1 MIRRIGVRAHDFGK
15 NTIRDIAIAI
25 GGMGFHTTQ
34 LALKKALA
42 GVDDFSHVLNPET
55 ADSIKAA
62 LSDKNIDISVL
73 GCYLNYGQK
82 NSQSRLRNIEIFLK
96 HIDLCADFGAR
107 MVGTET
113 GSLNDDYS
121 VHRDNNG
128 EQAYRI
134 FADSVEKM
142 VEYAEQKNV
151 IVAIEAVSKHIIN
164 TPVRMKRIVD
174 DIASD
179 NLVVIFDPVNLIT
192 PDNYKIRDDII
203 KEYFDLLGDKILAVH
218 AKDFIIKDASVSVA
232 APGKGK
238 LNFEF
243 FLGLMKKTTQKADI
257 LLENIRPYD
266 MAQSKSLIEEI
277 IGERN

>member
-1 MIRRIGVRAHDFGK
+1 
-15 NTIRDIAIAI
+15 
-25 GGMGFHTTQ
+25 
-34 LALKKALA
+34 
-42 GVDDFSHVLNPET
+42 
-55 ADSIKAA
+55 
-62 LSDKNIDISVL
+62 
-73 GCYLNYGQK
+73 
-82 NSQSRLRNIEIFLK
+82 
-96 HIDLCADFGAR
+96 
-107 MVGTET
+107 
-113 GSLNDDYS
+113 
-121 VHRDNNG
+121 
-128 EQAYRI
+128 
-134 FADSVEKM
+134 
-142 VEYAEQKNV
+142 
-151 IVAIEAVSKHIIN
+151 
-164 TPVRMKRIVD
+164 MKRIVD